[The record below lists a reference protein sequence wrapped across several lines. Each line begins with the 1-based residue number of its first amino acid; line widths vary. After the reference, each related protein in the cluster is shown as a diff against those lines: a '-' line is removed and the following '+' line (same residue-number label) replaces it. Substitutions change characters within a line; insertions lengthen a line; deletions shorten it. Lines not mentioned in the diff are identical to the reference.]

1 MHLLYYFYG
10 TIHRRFKMNK
20 IYTGK
25 TKDVFEIDD
34 KNVLLKFKDDVT
46 GKDGVFDPGENQVG
60 LQIEGAGRSAVAM
73 TKFFYE
79 KLNAMG
85 LNTHFVSADVD
96 KNEAVV
102 KKAKVFGKGV
112 EVIVRYRAVGSF
124 IRRYG
129 DYIASDTVIPPY
141 VEVTLKDDDRNDPLI
156 TKDALALLKI
166 MSEAE
171 YEELAKLALEIGEV
185 VKAELAKKDL
195 ELYDIK
201 FEFGMIDGKVALID
215 EISGGNMRAYKGDE
229 YIEPLK
235 LEKIMLG

>member
-1 MHLLYYFYG
+1 
-10 TIHRRFKMNK
+10 MNK

-60 LQIEGAGRSAVAM
+60 LQGAGRSAVAM

-102 KKAKVFGKGV
+102 RKAKVFGKGV

-124 IRRYG
+124 IRRY
-129 DYIASDTVIPPY
+129 V
-141 VEVTLKDDDRNDPLI
+141 
-156 TKDALALLKI
+156 
-166 MSEAE
+166 
-171 YEELAKLALEIGEV
+171 
-185 VKAELAKKDL
+185 
-195 ELYDIK
+195 
-201 FEFGMIDGKVALID
+201 
-215 EISGGNMRAYKGDE
+215 E
-229 YIEPLK
+229 YI
-235 LEKIMLG
+235 

>member
-1 MHLLYYFYG
+1 ME
-10 TIHRRFKMNK
+10 K

-34 KNVLLKFKDDVT
+34 KTVLLHFKDDVT

-60 LQIEGAGRSAVAM
+60 LQIEGAGRSAISM
-73 TKFFYE
+73 TQFFYQ
-79 KLNAMG
+79 KLNELG
-85 LNTHFVSADVD
+85 LNTHFVSADLA

-102 KKAKVFGKGV
+102 RKAKVFGKGL

-129 DYIASDTVIPPY
+129 DYIESGTVIPPY
-141 VEVTLKDDDRNDPLI
+141 VEVTLKDDKRNDPLI
-156 TKDALALLKI
+156 TADALDTLNILSLAQYDELKQ
-166 MSEAE
+166 
-171 YEELAKLALEIGEV
+171 LALQIGEV

-201 FEFGMIDGKVALID
+201 FEFGEIDGKVALID
-215 EISGGNMRAYKGDE
+215 EISGANMRAYKDGE
-229 YIEPLK
+229 CILPLD
-235 LEKIMLG
+235 LEKLLLG

>member
-1 MHLLYYFYG
+1 M
-10 TIHRRFKMNK
+10 KK

-25 TKDVFEIDD
+25 TKDVYEIND
-34 KNVLLKFKDDVT
+34 KEILLKFKDDVT

-60 LQIEGAGRSAVAM
+60 LTIEGAGRSAVSM

-79 KLNAMG
+79 KMNAMG
-85 LNTHFVSADVD
+85 LNTHFVSADLD

-102 KKAKVFGKGV
+102 KKAKLFGQGV

-129 DYIASDTVIPPY
+129 DYIESGTEIPTY

-156 TKDALALLKI
+156 TKDALVLLKI
-166 MSEAE
+166 MSSEE
-171 YEELAKLALEIGEV
+171 YDELAKLASEIGEV
-185 VKAELAKKDL
+185 VKEELAKKDL

-201 FEFGMIDGKVALID
+201 FEFGVIDGKVALVD
-215 EISGGNMRAYKGDE
+215 EISGGNMRAYQGDR
-229 YIEPLK
+229 YIEPLE